1 MRKSIARTGEWPT
14 RLAQFPPLAGNE
26 TLSYIESHKT
36 FMRWVRVL
44 RSLGLFWARRAIC
57 HGLITDNVLSL

>member
-1 MRKSIARTGEWPT
+1 MQRVVSLKTIARTGEWSIRIT
-14 RLAQFPPLAGNE
+14 YFPPLAGNE

-44 RSLGLFWARRAIC
+44 RSLGLF
-57 HGLITDNVLSL
+57 